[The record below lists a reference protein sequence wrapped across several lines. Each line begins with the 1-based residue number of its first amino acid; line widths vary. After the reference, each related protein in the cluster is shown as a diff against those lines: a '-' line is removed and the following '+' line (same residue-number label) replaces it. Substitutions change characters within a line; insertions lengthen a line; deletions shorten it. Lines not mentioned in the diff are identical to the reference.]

1 MGQGLIIS
9 KKEAHKTTNFFVW
22 RKKCWA
28 AADDNFFEGKNV
40 ATIRKADRIG
50 CSIGRKSWDQW

>member
-9 KKEAHKTTNFFVW
+9 KKEARKTTNFFVW

-28 AADDNFFEGKNV
+28 AADDDFLEGKNV

-50 CSIGRKSWDQW
+50 